1 MKRQETSRSNKIYFE
16 NLCTCPFFLYWE
28 KSKQTS
34 CNLPLVAGHHFRL
47 TNEFQKT
54 VNCTELQCS
63 WQCSAIYQSEHHLT
77 VFYIAQIVP
86 VVFYLN
92 ANSSKYHTVKL
103 YLDTIILMTLCTL
116 SKCPVNQV
124 FLTFSLFT
132 IKTKASWNLA
142 GYFEII
148 N

>member
-1 MKRQETSRSNKIYFE
+1 MRRQETSRSNKIYFE
-16 NLCTCPFFLYWE
+16 NLCTCLFFPYWN

-34 CNLPLVAGHHFRL
+34 CSLPLVAAHPFCL
-47 TNEFQKT
+47 TNGFQKLST
-54 VNCTELQCS
+54 TLPSTNQN
-63 WQCSAIYQSEHHLT
+63 AILT
-77 VFYIAQIVP
+77 VFCIAQIVP
-86 VVFYLN
+86 SFVVLHLN

-103 YLDTIILMTLCTL
+103 YLDTTIQMTLCTL